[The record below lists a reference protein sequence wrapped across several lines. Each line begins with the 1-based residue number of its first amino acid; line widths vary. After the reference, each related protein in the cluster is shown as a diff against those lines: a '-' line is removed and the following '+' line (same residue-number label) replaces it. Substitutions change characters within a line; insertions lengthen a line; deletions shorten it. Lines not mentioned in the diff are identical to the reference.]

1 MGIGETVRT
10 TMRAKIESLGDSA
23 SLFSYSSATKTET
36 EEGDISISDW
46 GTATS
51 IKGISGNDFA
61 YRKISS
67 LVGIDSNT
75 SDRIFIIKDSVTVE
89 ERDKITIGSDNY
101 EVREIR
107 EINSTNSIIVSKR
120 LVLIKNINY

>member
-1 MGIGETVRT
+1 
-10 TMRAKIESLGDSA
+10 MRAKIEALGDSA
-23 SLFSYSSATKTET
+23 SLFSYSSSTKTET
-36 EEGDISISDW
+36 EEGDISITDW
-46 GTATS
+46 KTSTS

-75 SDRIFIIKDSVTVE
+75 SDRIFIIKDSVTVA
-89 ERDKITIGSDNY
+89 ERDKITIESDNY
-101 EVREIR
+101 EVREVR
-107 EINSTNSIIVSKR
+107 EINSTNSIIVAKR